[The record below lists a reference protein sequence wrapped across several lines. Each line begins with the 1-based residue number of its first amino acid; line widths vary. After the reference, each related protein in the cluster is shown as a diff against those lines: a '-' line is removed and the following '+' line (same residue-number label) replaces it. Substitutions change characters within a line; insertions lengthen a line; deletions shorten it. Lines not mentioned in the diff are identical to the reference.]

1 MERAAVVHWLKLRAA
16 SSDLDALHDGV
27 NSPNTAP
34 WEGLALGML
43 KPQPEAR
50 PSVRQVQHTAA
61 VLVAAGTSTR
71 PSSSRR
77 LSSGIISLP
86 DSTAVIAELATL
98 QQRASAREVPWFLAN
113 MPQSYFRH
121 VSAPLRSKHL
131 QAITAVCSDGVQVPD
146 VMLKDGGEFTF
157 LSSETKQMGRTKTAA
172 VAREL
177 DSLPSGTDLQS
188 VRLFSSKDGRLG
200 LHLFSTVAEQEA
212 EPRFAAATPEERA
225 AEQVMHGYLSE
236 LLAGSF
242 TSEAAGRHTPPES
255 SLTNRSAKASLDAF
269 LRRCPS
275 SYVTSHKPRLLLKQR
290 HLCESIAGT
299 DDVAVDIER
308 LPASFA
314 LGEDESTLLT
324 LATHG
329 MSARAALR
337 RILALLDVHG
347 LNLYRAA
354 VTIIDDRPSDGA
366 CADAGTSIAPGS
378 ISLLEAEVAVGLA
391 DLALAVVDHPIF
403 TRPYVYETLLRPRV
417 LPHANE
423 LARLFIRR
431 FDPTDI
437 FASAALDTAL
447 LAASEAREKSLE
459 DESTRMLLRAM
470 ESAVRHT
477 LRANV
482 HRDARWALALRLD
495 PKFFAPKLP
504 PAPSSVSNLP
514 FGVFFCAGRS
524 FNGYHT
530 RFADIARGGLRVVL
544 PPSAEAHMAESSR
557 HFKECFDLAWA
568 QHLKNKDIP
577 EGGSKAVCLATPS
590 VDGEERS
597 KLLHR
602 CVKTFT
608 DSLLD
613 VLVVPHPTPAQPELL
628 YLGPD
633 ENITPFDINWIVARA
648 KKRGYSMAPA
658 FMSSKPRE
666 GINHKVYG
674 VTSEGVAVFLE
685 HALRAIGIRPDAEPW
700 SIKLTGGPD
709 GDVAGNMLKVLA
721 RDYGDYVRVVGM
733 ADGSGC
739 AEDPDGLPM
748 ADLLRLFHAGLPLSE
763 MRTELLGPRGSLTLA
778 NTPEGAALRNTL
790 HNRVQADI
798 FVPAGGRP
806 AAINGANW
814 KQYLLPDG
822 SPSSRAIVEGA
833 NLFLTPEARAGLFG
847 ATGLPIVKD
856 SSANKCGVICSS
868 MEIVAS
874 MTLSADEFVDIKEQY
889 VHDVLCRLREL
900 AGQEASLLFAE
911 SARDPTVPHVKISEQ
926 ISFAC
931 LRVATALAALLDR
944 FDQSANKDRLW
955 PLVREQLPPV
965 LFEKYAARLPERIP
979 WEYQKSMIANG
990 LASRLVYREGLTFVN
1005 SVPDS
1010 ALPSFALAYLQQEQR
1025 VRALAAEVAKSGHDF
1040 APEVSRL
1047 LLQGGVR
1054 AAAEEAA
1061 TRKAARA

>member
-1 MERAAVVHWLKLRAA
+1 MHLLHGQHAGGGLVRRDTRRIVDCLPNANSFKQA
-16 SSDLDALHDGV
+16 SSLVETMLACEQFRHMEKAKVGFVSDTKPSTTLHWTEWRRRL
-27 NSPNTAP
+27 SRPR
-34 WEGLALGML
+34 
-43 KPQPEAR
+43 AR
-50 PSVRQVQHTAA
+50 PSHMRRNALVR
-61 VLVAAGTSTR
+61 LCTSTR
-71 PSSSRR
+71 PSSSRH
-77 LSSGIISLP
+77 LSSGIISVP

-113 MPQSYFRH
+113 MPQSYFRQ

-157 LSSETKQMGRTKTAA
+157 LSSETKQTGRTKTAA

-212 EPRFAAATPEERA
+212 EPRFAVATPEEKA

-354 VTIIDDRPSDGA
+354 VTIIDDRPSDGT
-366 CADAGTSIAPGS
+366 CVDAGGGGGGGGGGGITLLRVLTRPPVGLPTPSDGALDALRRDALRSKWMPEMAFRLASTGTAIAPGS

-431 FDPTDI
+431 FDPTDN
-437 FASAALDTAL
+437 FGSAALNTAL
-447 LAASEAREKSLE
+447 HAASEAREKSLE

-495 PKFFAPKLP
+495 PK
-504 PAPSSVSNLP
+504 
-514 FGVFFCAGRS
+514 
-524 FNGYHT
+524 
-530 RFADIARGGLRVVL
+530 
-544 PPSAEAHMAESSR
+544 
-557 HFKECFDLAWA
+557 
-568 QHLKNKDIP
+568 
-577 EGGSKAVCLATPS
+577 
-590 VDGEERS
+590 
-597 KLLHR
+597 
-602 CVKTFT
+602 
-608 DSLLD
+608 
-613 VLVVPHPTPAQPELL
+613 
-628 YLGPD
+628 
-633 ENITPFDINWIVARA
+633 
-648 KKRGYSMAPA
+648 
-658 FMSSKPRE
+658 
-666 GINHKVYG
+666 
-674 VTSEGVAVFLE
+674 
-685 HALRAIGIRPDAEPW
+685 
-700 SIKLTGGPD
+700 
-709 GDVAGNMLKVLA
+709 
-721 RDYGDYVRVVGM
+721 
-733 ADGSGC
+733 
-739 AEDPDGLPM
+739 
-748 ADLLRLFHAGLPLSE
+748 
-763 MRTELLGPRGSLTLA
+763 
-778 NTPEGAALRNTL
+778 
-790 HNRVQADI
+790 
-798 FVPAGGRP
+798 
-806 AAINGANW
+806 
-814 KQYLLPDG
+814 
-822 SPSSRAIVEGA
+822 
-833 NLFLTPEARAGLFG
+833 
-847 ATGLPIVKD
+847 
-856 SSANKCGVICSS
+856 
-868 MEIVAS
+868 
-874 MTLSADEFVDIKEQY
+874 
-889 VHDVLCRLREL
+889 
-900 AGQEASLLFAE
+900 
-911 SARDPTVPHVKISEQ
+911 
-926 ISFAC
+926 
-931 LRVATALAALLDR
+931 
-944 FDQSANKDRLW
+944 
-955 PLVREQLPPV
+955 
-965 LFEKYAARLPERIP
+965 
-979 WEYQKSMIANG
+979 
-990 LASRLVYREGLTFVN
+990 
-1005 SVPDS
+1005 
-1010 ALPSFALAYLQQEQR
+1010 
-1025 VRALAAEVAKSGHDF
+1025 VRADNL
-1040 APEVSRL
+1040 
-1047 LLQGGVR
+1047 
-1054 AAAEEAA
+1054 
-1061 TRKAARA
+1061 

>member
-1 MERAAVVHWLKLRAA
+1 MRRN
-16 SSDLDALHDGV
+16 AL
-27 NSPNTAP
+27 
-34 WEGLALGML
+34 
-43 KPQPEAR
+43 
-50 PSVRQVQHTAA
+50 VR
-61 VLVAAGTSTR
+61 LSTSTR

-157 LSSETKQMGRTKTAA
+157 LSSETKQTGRTKTGA

-314 LGEDESTLLT
+314 LGEDESTILT

-366 CADAGTSIAPGS
+366 CADAGEGGGGGGGSITLLRVLARPPVGIPAPSDGALDALRRDALRSKWMPEMAFRLASTGTAIAPGS

-403 TRPYVYETLLRPRV
+403 TRPSVYETLLRPRV

-495 PKFFAPKLP
+495 PK
-504 PAPSSVSNLP
+504 
-514 FGVFFCAGRS
+514 
-524 FNGYHT
+524 
-530 RFADIARGGLRVVL
+530 
-544 PPSAEAHMAESSR
+544 
-557 HFKECFDLAWA
+557 
-568 QHLKNKDIP
+568 
-577 EGGSKAVCLATPS
+577 
-590 VDGEERS
+590 
-597 KLLHR
+597 
-602 CVKTFT
+602 
-608 DSLLD
+608 
-613 VLVVPHPTPAQPELL
+613 
-628 YLGPD
+628 
-633 ENITPFDINWIVARA
+633 
-648 KKRGYSMAPA
+648 
-658 FMSSKPRE
+658 
-666 GINHKVYG
+666 
-674 VTSEGVAVFLE
+674 
-685 HALRAIGIRPDAEPW
+685 
-700 SIKLTGGPD
+700 
-709 GDVAGNMLKVLA
+709 
-721 RDYGDYVRVVGM
+721 VR
-733 ADGSGC
+733 ADG
-739 AEDPDGLPM
+739 L
-748 ADLLRLFHAGLPLSE
+748 
-763 MRTELLGPRGSLTLA
+763 
-778 NTPEGAALRNTL
+778 
-790 HNRVQADI
+790 
-798 FVPAGGRP
+798 
-806 AAINGANW
+806 
-814 KQYLLPDG
+814 
-822 SPSSRAIVEGA
+822 
-833 NLFLTPEARAGLFG
+833 
-847 ATGLPIVKD
+847 
-856 SSANKCGVICSS
+856 
-868 MEIVAS
+868 
-874 MTLSADEFVDIKEQY
+874 
-889 VHDVLCRLREL
+889 
-900 AGQEASLLFAE
+900 
-911 SARDPTVPHVKISEQ
+911 
-926 ISFAC
+926 
-931 LRVATALAALLDR
+931 
-944 FDQSANKDRLW
+944 
-955 PLVREQLPPV
+955 
-965 LFEKYAARLPERIP
+965 
-979 WEYQKSMIANG
+979 
-990 LASRLVYREGLTFVN
+990 
-1005 SVPDS
+1005 
-1010 ALPSFALAYLQQEQR
+1010 
-1025 VRALAAEVAKSGHDF
+1025 
-1040 APEVSRL
+1040 
-1047 LLQGGVR
+1047 
-1054 AAAEEAA
+1054 
-1061 TRKAARA
+1061 